1 MECVIE
7 LQRHAIVIKAG
18 LAMTVALVQIALIFA
33 LGRGRVLTAHA
44 SAIVAELVS
53 NIYIVISIYGYLH
66 QQTNAPCITKRQKTF
81 LELMLFII
89 DSVVRV
95 LSL

>member
-1 MECVIE
+1 MSRSLFNVYLYVGYYIAHLTALVMEYVIE

-53 NIYIVISIYGYLH
+53 NVYLWMSPS
-66 QQTNAPCITKRQKTF
+66 TN
-81 LELMLFII
+81 
-89 DSVVRV
+89 
-95 LSL
+95 